1 VSLPHVTATF
11 GSSYP
16 LPAPAT
22 SVRFGNTALSA
33 PHVTEVVDLFEAAVV
48 VGLAL
53 GLNVVAVDS
62 LELVVA
68 SVVVG
73 GLEVSGSGLTT
84 ELGAETSDSVV
95 ESVAEVAPQADK
107 SPSPRRARQEKRG
120 FCIPLFNMKYRR
132 GLRIQAILALGSGSG
147 VSSLNGRVLVVCSS
161 VKTPPGT
168 GQSPYL
174 RRKIPWQSSLHLMKK
189 HGAVLKPA

>member
-1 VSLPHVTATF
+1 MSLPHVTATF

-33 PHVTEVVDLFEAAVV
+33 PHVTEVVDLLEAVVV

-53 GLNVVAVDS
+53 GFNVVAVDL

-73 GLEVSGSGLTT
+73 GLEVSGSGLTA
-84 ELGAETSDSVV
+84 ELGAETSDSEV

-107 SPSPRRARQEKRG
+107 SPSPRRARQEKKG
-120 FCIPLFNMKYRR
+120 FCIPLLDTNLLLEL
-132 GLRIQAILALGSGSG
+132 GIQAILA
-147 VSSLNGRVLVVCSS
+147 
-161 VKTPPGT
+161 
-168 GQSPYL
+168 
-174 RRKIPWQSSLHLMKK
+174 
-189 HGAVLKPA
+189 